1 MLHGLSG
8 DKNMA
13 GKARVRLQQ
22 WIWRAFIRSALVPLV
37 LVEAALIAI
46 YLFSNASIRDEQTAY
61 LRQTALAEL
70 SSSAQLESRVI
81 NARLEQVAAL
91 TDGYRN
97 LVSEALAGSL
107 NAPEVE
113 TAQTDSGVTY
123 SPLDAGGSAFFYSGA
138 TPPANQDM
146 SKIRRMATLD
156 SVMRE
161 LQRNNPLIASVYFN
175 SWDSYN
181 HIYPWFA
188 THEQYPHDMVI
199 PNYNFYYLADAEH
212 NPSRGVVWTD
222 VYLDPAGQGWM
233 MSAIAPVYR
242 GDFLEGVV
250 GIDVTVD
257 GILSEISRLPVPWD
271 GYAML
276 VSRDLNIMAMPAP
289 AERDFGLR
297 ELTTHSYQ
305 EAIRKEIFKPDDFN
319 LARRVETQ
327 GLAKVLRQRDSGV
340 QQQMLNGQA
349 LLIGWTG
356 VDQTGWRL
364 LTVVDE
370 QSLFARTNEMASHY
384 RRIGMLL
391 IAGLVAFYVVFFAF
405 LWVRAR
411 GLTGRLLAPIEG
423 ISRMMTDI
431 GAQRWRPEP
440 VHSEIT
446 ELDGM
451 ARHTHEIGLQLE
463 HSQKL
468 NRAAQQRIELVL
480 DSTTE
485 SIWEWH
491 VADEEIELRGRFC
504 QRFGLPSGRVGL
516 GVFRARVHPDDRE
529 RVLQAEQAT
538 LRHASPYSAEF
549 RFADARGVYHWL
561 LSRGRVLEQDPASG
575 EVTLLAGTHVDIDD
589 LKHIESDLRSATRDA
604 EAANLAKARFI
615 SSMSHELRTPLN
627 AILGFAQLME
637 LDDQERQQSSEYVN
651 EILIAS
657 RHLNNLLSDILDWS
671 AIQVDARR
679 VELMP
684 TSVRQ
689 IMSES
694 AEMVRL
700 QIKEQG
706 LSFDVQLPGAS
717 LTMLADPR
725 RLRQVLLNLLSNAKK
740 YNRPEGWVRLYC
752 EERGDRLRL
761 IVEDGGMG
769 IRAEDQTRLF
779 EPFQR
784 LGRENTSI
792 QGTGI
797 GLSICREYTRAMGG
811 EISLESELGV
821 GTRFWVELPLGE
833 AQATERDA
841 RPLVYC
847 LTDDDLLADQ
857 VRAVL
862 AEDAQLV
869 PVTSTGSL
877 LEQTSDR
884 PAALV
889 LLDDAALDAS
899 SAPTLQRLRQ
909 QMAGRA
915 LPVLLLAG
923 SLESPLVQE
932 LVGACQGLVR
942 KPLDDDEL
950 GALVRAL
957 LEE

>member
-1 MLHGLSG
+1 
-8 DKNMA
+8 MA
-13 GKARVRLQQ
+13 GKAHVRLQQ

-97 LVSEALAGSL
+97 LVSEALAGNI

-113 TAQTDSGVTY
+113 TAQTTDSGVTY
-123 SPLDAGGSAFFYSGA
+123 SPQDSGGSAFFYSGA
-138 TPPANQDM
+138 TPPASQDTA
-146 SKIRRMATLD
+146 KIRRMATLD
-156 SVMRE
+156 PVMRE
-161 LQRNNPLIASVYFN
+161 LQHSNPLIASVYFN

-181 HIYPWFA
+181 HIYPWFD
-188 THEQYPHDMVI
+188 TSEQYPHDMVI
-199 PNYNFYYLADAEH
+199 PEFNFYYLADAEH

-257 GILSEISRLPVPWD
+257 GILSEIGRLPVPWD

-276 VSRDLNIMAMPAP
+276 VSSDLNIMAMPEP

-297 ELTTHSYQ
+297 ELTTHSYE

-319 LARRVETQ
+319 LARRTETS
-327 GLAKVLRQRDSGV
+327 GLARVLQQRDRGV

-349 LLIGWTG
+349 LLVGWTG
-356 VDQTGWRL
+356 VEQTGWRL

-391 IAGLVAFYVVFFAF
+391 IAGLVAFYMVFFAF
-405 LWVRAR
+405 LWARAR
-411 GLTGRLLAPIEG
+411 GLTNRLLAPIQG
-423 ISRMMTDI
+423 ISRMMSDI

-440 VHSEIT
+440 VHSEIA
-446 ELDGM
+446 ELDDM
-451 ARHTHEIGLQLE
+451 AQHTHEIGLQLE
-463 HSQKL
+463 QSQEL

-491 VADEEIELRGRFC
+491 VGDEEIELRGRFC

-516 GVFRARVHPDDRE
+516 GLFRARVHPDDRE

-538 LRHASPYSAEF
+538 LRNSSPYSAEF
-549 RFADARGVYHWL
+549 RFADAHGVYHWL
-561 LSRGRVLEQDPASG
+561 LSRGRVLECDPDTG

-589 LKHIESDLRSATRDA
+589 LKHIESDLRSATSEA

-684 TSVRQ
+684 TNVRQ
-689 IMSES
+689 VMSES
-694 AEMVRL
+694 TEMVRL

-706 LSFDVQLPGAS
+706 LSLDVQLPGAE
-717 LTMLADPR
+717 LTVLADPR

-752 EERGDRLRL
+752 EEHGDRLRL
-761 IVEDGGMG
+761 VVEDGGLG
-769 IRAEDQTRLF
+769 IRTEDQARLF

-797 GLSICREYTRAMGG
+797 GLSICREYSRAMGG
-811 EISLESELGV
+811 EIGVESEPGV
-821 GTRFWVELPLGE
+821 GTRFWVDLPLGE
-833 AQATERDA
+833 AQSPQRDV
-841 RPLVYC
+841 RPVVYC

-857 VRAVL
+857 VRTVL

-869 PVTSTGSL
+869 PVGSTGSL
-877 LEQTSDR
+877 LEQTGDR

-889 LLDDAALDAS
+889 LLDDVALDAS
-899 SAPTLQRLRQ
+899 SVATLQRLRQ
-909 QMAGRA
+909 HMAGEA
-915 LPVLLLAG
+915 LPVLLMAS

-932 LVGACQGLVR
+932 LVSVCQGLVR

-950 GALVRAL
+950 GTLVRAL
-957 LEE
+957 LEG